1 MLQPLQPAAA
11 AAAATSAAPSQE
23 RAGRSLPVDLRSL
36 RPLRPTQTL
45 LTLKNALFDPVR
57 ITLATPAVTQGRFK
71 HKITILCP
79 EFEVGANLDQWDE
92 ALANPDTSKEK
103 RLSKHLNLGKV
114 VHAGGEGGRVAEAGK
129 VWERGRNWTS
139 VVVEVVCADV
149 WGEGKGQEGQLHGE
163 DEDVLEIPVFVRM
176 EWEGEAQ
183 GDDAG
188 GLAGA
193 KGEERKEKRELA
205 YWVVLGIGRVGPL
218 LEGKER
224 EAESPA

>member
-1 MLQPLQPAAA
+1 MTLKPLQPAAA
-11 AAAATSAAPSQE
+11 AAAPQQG
-23 RAGRSLPVDLRSL
+23 RAGGSDLLVDLKSL

-45 LTLKNALFDPVR
+45 LTLRNPLFDPVR
-57 ITLATPAVTQGRFK
+57 ISLATPAVTRGRFK

-92 ALANPDTSKEK
+92 ALANPDTSKV
-103 RLSKHLNLGKV
+103 SKDLNLGKV
-114 VHAGGEGGRVAEAGK
+114 EYTGGEGGRVAEAGK

-149 WGEGKGQEGQLHGE
+149 WGQVGGKEDELEEG
-163 DEDVLEIPVFVRM
+163 EDVLEIPIFVRM
-176 EWEGEAQ
+176 EWEGEVQ

-193 KGEERKEKRELA
+193 KGEMRKEKRELA
-205 YWVVLGIGRVGPL
+205 YWVVLGIGRVGALP
-218 LEGKER
+218 EGGGAR